1 VEATRNLKVPTIK
14 TMGIFHH
21 VHIAKRQTIIKE
33 DAGEDAG
40 GGLMSSAENVVTWD
54 I

>member
-1 VEATRNLKVPTIK
+1 VEATRNPRVPTTK

-33 DAGEDAG
+33 DAG